1 MKAHRPLRLHRGPG
15 FARVQSCYHCES
27 LPPTG
32 QCCDQLLPVVTSCDQ
47 HGRRSGR
54 WDDGVGLGGEAGPR
68 PGLTVTTPCPE
79 RRKISFTQKSVQKL
93 KLMLLFKDPSSRGKI
108 PNNLGSGKGTQ
119 NLLLILGICEYVY
132 QVRWQVVREV
142 LLRSGRDIM

>member
-1 MKAHRPLRLHRGPG
+1 MMISLGVSFSLSHAADEDGGTATDVWAGGQRGV
-15 FARVQSCYHCES
+15 AAA
-27 LPPTG
+27 PP
-32 QCCDQLLPVVTSCDQ
+32 V
-47 HGRRSGR
+47 
-54 WDDGVGLGGEAGPR
+54 
-68 PGLTVTTPCPE
+68 LTVTTPCPE